1 MALQADHKILRIGL
15 VKDGRVVK
23 ECLLRKQDNV
33 TVGTSDRCTFQLSI
47 EGLPSVY
54 PLIRVKNKQYYL
66 QFTPKMTGRLTVGGS
81 NESTQTLDL
90 QTIAEQGI
98 STTEG
103 KLHVLEMNER
113 MRGKLEIGEFVLL
126 FQFVVPPPPRIVP
139 ALPAAYKRNLWKN
152 VDWPFANILLA
163 SLVLQVGSMS
173 YVVNKEYPP
182 QEVDIIEILNSFSD
196 VKIERPEE
204 PEKPEEPEEKPDQ
217 TEDANPEELPD
228 PTTPEK
234 RAERKEILTR
244 QVTKQTVLKYL
255 VSGSD
260 GGQGIVGEITSEAA
274 RVSMDEAFSGAGI
287 AVAGRTTTKSQGL
300 IGDQVGERAGI
311 DRSQMK
317 TDRQTVSGG
326 DKKEKKVS
334 GRLNVKKP
342 SEQMG
347 VGKLSTDQIQSTV
360 RRRSRGLQG
369 CYEAELKKDNTLNGL
384 IKVRF
389 TIEPSGRVSQS
400 EVIQNT
406 MDSKAVGDCITKQ
419 IGRWRFPKPEGGSIT
434 IAFPF
439 VFTPSN

>member
-1 MALQADHKILRIGL
+1 
-15 VKDGRVVK
+15 
-23 ECLLRKQDNV
+23 
-33 TVGTSDRCTFQLSI
+33 
-47 EGLPSVY
+47 
-54 PLIRVKNKQYYL
+54 
-66 QFTPKMTGRLTVGGS
+66 MTGRLTVGGS
-81 NESTQTLDL
+81 SENTQTLDL

-98 STTEG
+98 SSHEG

-139 ALPAAYKRNLWKN
+139 VLPAAYKRNLWRN
-152 VDWPFANILLA
+152 IDWPFANILLA
-163 SLVLQVGSMS
+163 SMLFQFGSTL

-182 QEVDIIEILNSFSD
+182 EEVDIVEILNSFSD

-204 PEKPEEPEEKPDQ
+204 KPEEPEEKPEEPEEKPQRVD
-217 TEDANPEELPD
+217 ESVSEPDDLPE

-234 RAERKEILTR
+234 KAQRKEMLTR

-287 AVAGRTTTKSQGL
+287 AVAGRSTTKSQGL
-300 IGDQVGERAGI
+300 IGDQVGAKAGI
-311 DRSQMK
+311 DRSKMR
-317 TDRQTVSGG
+317 TDRKRVRSGR
-326 DKKEKKVS
+326 KKEKKVS
-334 GRLNVKKP
+334 GRLKVKTP

-347 VGKLSTDQIQSTV
+347 VGKLSVDKIQSTV

-369 CYEAELKKDNTLNGL
+369 CYEVELKKDNSLSGL

-389 TIEPSGRVSQS
+389 TIAPSGRVSKS

-406 MDSKAVGDCITKQ
+406 MGSKAVGSCITKQ
-419 IGRWRFPKPEGGSIT
+419 IRRWRFPKPEGGSLT

-439 VFTPSN
+439 VFTPSS